1 MTGPESGVE
10 QMLVAMTEEEREA
23 FFDSLCVLVQYESE
37 VVN

>member
-1 MTGPESGVE
+1 MDEL
-10 QMLVAMTEEEREA
+10 LVAMTDWEREA